1 MNHVITPLACWV
13 LCELSC
19 LLHELGHAAGD
30 RMGGSRALWR
40 IIVGSGPKLLELGRI
55 RFRLIPVGGYYLP
68 ESGEDPAKGM
78 IPMLA
83 GGPTASL
90 LLTLLF
96 GALRFFVFTSAGA
109 ENSLLDLREL
119 SSFVFLWNLFQFL
132 FTAIPMRYRV
142 VCPGLDS
149 DGRQILTLLRER
161 KDDKKAQ

>member
-1 MNHVITPLACWV
+1 MFPPV
-13 LCELSC
+13 LKALTKT
-19 LLHELGHAAGD
+19 AA
-30 RMGGSRALWR
+30 AF
-40 IIVGSGPKLLELGRI
+40 GPI
-55 RFRLIPVGGYYLP
+55 SFT
-68 ESGEDPAKGM
+68 
-78 IPMLA
+78 
-83 GGPTASL
+83 TASL